1 MNWVDLNLTHWTWT
15 TETTGLFFFYSATL
29 VTVQIDTDWGFKVRI
44 CCFQFDLLLICLLWD
59 PPSSQLCRSEVQYT
73 VTGIPCENVKMKREN
88 IVSLAQKLFAKLRIM
103 WRRDEDVLI
112 IQFFLH
118 FVILFF
124 FFHQSDD
131 IKLDVGSK
139 FRTAPQ
145 SHSPCSCVTLSYSGV
160 KNSLGCRE
168 GTELRGKSYWLG
180 TGSRVC
186 HQIISQLS
194 FSCEGQTSRWIMMS
208 LWFYAV
214 MQSSCDY

>member
-1 MNWVDLNLTHWTWT
+1 
-15 TETTGLFFFYSATL
+15 
-29 VTVQIDTDWGFKVRI
+29 
-44 CCFQFDLLLICLLWD
+44 
-59 PPSSQLCRSEVQYT
+59 
-73 VTGIPCENVKMKREN
+73 MKREN

-168 GTELRGKSYWLG
+168 GTELEVKV
-180 TGSRVC
+180 TGWEQEAECVIRLSLSC
-186 HQIISQLS
+186 HSHAKVRHHAEL
-194 FSCEGQTSRWIMMS
+194 
-208 LWFYAV
+208 
-214 MQSSCDY
+214 